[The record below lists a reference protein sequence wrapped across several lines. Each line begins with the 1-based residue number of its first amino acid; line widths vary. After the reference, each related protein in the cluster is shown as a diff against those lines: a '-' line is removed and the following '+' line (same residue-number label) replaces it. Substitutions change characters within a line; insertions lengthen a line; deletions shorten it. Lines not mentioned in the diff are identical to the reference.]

1 MGDSPPSE
9 PACFSEADLNS
20 QAAQLTKPMPV
31 FIAFAAFLLLVFGH
45 RFGLPIRSWV
55 VTGEPFGTKRKSP
68 GQKSGVRTATL
79 EMVLDHDSGRMEG
92 RCLKGRFTGRAL
104 SSLVESE
111 LFQLLDEL
119 QYTDPQGAVLVE
131 AYLDRRCEGWRD
143 RKTERRERTQRGP
156 RGATMTAGEAYDVLG
171 LKPGAK
177 QEHIRAAHRR
187 LMMKFHPDQGGSTY
201 LAARINEAKEV
212 LLAIN

>member
-1 MGDSPPSE
+1 
-9 PACFSEADLNS
+9 
-20 QAAQLTKPMPV
+20 MPV

-55 VTGEPFGTKRKSP
+55 VSGEPFGTKRKSP
-68 GQKSGVRTATL
+68 RQKSGVRTAAL

-92 RCLKGRFTGRAL
+92 RCLRGRFTGRDL

-111 LFQLLDEL
+111 LLQLLDDL
-119 QYTDPQGAVLVE
+119 RTTDPQGAVLVE
-131 AYLDRRCEGWRD
+131 AYLDRRCKGWRD
-143 RKTERRERTQRGP
+143 RKTESREKPKRGP
-156 RGATMTAGEAYDVLG
+156 RGASMTVNEAYDVLG
-171 LKPGAK
+171 LKSGAK
-177 QEHIRAAHRR
+177 EEQIRAAHRR

-212 LLAIN
+212 LLS

>member
-1 MGDSPPSE
+1 
-9 PACFSEADLNS
+9 
-20 QAAQLTKPMPV
+20 MPV

-68 GQKSGVRTATL
+68 GQKSGVRTAAM

-92 RCLKGRFTGRAL
+92 RCLKGRFASREL
-104 SSLVESE
+104 STLMEGE

-119 QYTDPQGAVLVE
+119 RTHDPQGAVLVE
-131 AYLDRRCEGWRD
+131 AYLDRRVQGWRD
-143 RKTERRERTQRGP
+143 RKTETRQKAKPRP
-156 RGATMTAGEAYDVLG
+156 RGGTMTANEAYDVLG

-177 QEHIRAAHRR
+177 EEQIRAAHRR

-212 LLAIN
+212 LLAAR

>member
-1 MGDSPPSE
+1 
-9 PACFSEADLNS
+9 
-20 QAAQLTKPMPV
+20 MPV

-55 VTGEPFGTKRKSP
+55 VSGEPFGTKRKSP
-68 GQKSGVRTATL
+68 GQKSGVRTAAL

-92 RCLKGRFTGRAL
+92 RCLKGRFNGREL

-111 LFQLLDEL
+111 LLQLLDEL
-119 QYTDPQGAVLVE
+119 RSTDPQGAVLVE
-131 AYLDRRCEGWRD
+131 AYLDRRYVGWRD
-143 RKTERRERTQRGP
+143 RKTESREKAKRGP
-156 RGATMTAGEAYDVLG
+156 RGATMTVNEAYDVLG

-177 QEHIRAAHRR
+177 EEHIRAAHRR

-212 LLAIN
+212 LLSTTFGSMVGA